1 MTSRTPSPAPSR
13 IAGNDPDW
21 WRGAVIYEIYPR
33 SFQDSDGDGIG
44 DLRGITAR
52 LPYVADL
59 GVDAVWLAP
68 FFTSPQ
74 KDFGYDISDYCNID
88 PAYGTLADFDA
99 LIAEAHRLG
108 LKVMI
113 DQVLSH
119 SSDRHPWFV
128 ESRSSRD
135 SAKADWYVW
144 ADPRPDGGPP
154 NNWLSVFG
162 GSSWQWDSRRR
173 QYYLHNFLTEQPDLN
188 FHNEEVVEALLN
200 TVKFWLDRGVDGFR
214 LDTTNFYFHDAEL
227 RSNPPDP
234 DVPDHKRI
242 EAYHWQDHR
251 YDKNRPEVPGFLRRL
266 RALLDLY
273 PGSATVG
280 EIGQGPRS
288 LELMALYTG
297 GGDKLH
303 MAYTFDFLGAAFSA
317 GHFRSHVAR
326 FEEVAADGWPCWA
339 FSNHDVVRHLSRWR
353 GHAKDDRKLASLAA
367 AILLSLRGSVCLYQG
382 EELGLHEAE
391 LAYEDLVDPYGLRLW
406 PEFKG
411 RDGCRTPMVWDGA
424 SPAGGFTGGKPWL
437 PVSAAHLA
445 RAVDRQRAVD
455 TSVLSEYRRL
465 LRFRRDNPALVKGSI
480 TFVENAAPEPG
491 ETLAFVRRHGDSA
504 ILCLFNLSAEPA
516 EFRAGADLPGVIG
529 TGRDRIP
536 LEGHEALFLHIGP
549 GGQALPPAGTGAGL
563 TASSSTKDRTE
574 PRSTSG
580 QSSLT

>member
-1 MTSRTPSPAPSR
+1 MKDRIDMTIGTSNTAGREPASQ
-13 IAGNDPDW
+13 ISSHDPDW

-33 SFQDSDGDGIG
+33 SFQDSNGDGIG
-44 DLRGITAR
+44 DLRGIASR
-52 LPYVADL
+52 LGYVAEL
-59 GVDAVWLAP
+59 GVDAIWLAP

-99 LIAEAHRLG
+99 LVAEAHRLG

-119 SSDRHPWFV
+119 SSDRHPWFI

-135 SAKADWYVW
+135 NPKADWYVW
-144 ADPRPDGGPP
+144 GDPKPDGGPP

-227 RSNPPDP
+227 RPNPPDP
-234 DVPDHKRI
+234 DVPDFKRI

-251 YDKNRPEVPGFLRRL
+251 YDKNRPETPGFLQRL
-266 RALLDLY
+266 RALLELY

-288 LELMALYTG
+288 LELMAEYTS

-303 MAYTFDFLGAAFSA
+303 MAYTFDFLGVAFSA
-317 GHFRSHVAR
+317 DHFLSHVER
-326 FEEVAADGWPCWA
+326 FEAAATDGWPCWA
-339 FSNHDVVRHLSRWR
+339 FSNHDVVRHVSRWR
-353 GHAKDDRKLASLAA
+353 SHAGGDDRRFAKLAA
-367 AILLSLRGSVCLYQG
+367 ALLLSLRGSVCLYQG

-411 RDGCRTPMVWDGA
+411 RDGCRTPMVWDGK
-424 SPAGGFTGGKPWL
+424 SPTGGFTEGHPWL
-437 PVSAAHLA
+437 PVAAAHLS
-445 RAVDRQRAVD
+445 RAVDVQIAD
-455 TSVLSEYRRL
+455 DDSVLACYRRL
-465 LRFRRDNPALVKGSI
+465 LRFRREHPALVKGAI
-480 TFVENAAPEPG
+480 AFLENEAPERA
-491 ETLAFVRRHGDSA
+491 ETLAFVRRTGDSA
-504 ILCLFNLSAEPA
+504 VLCVFNLSGEPA
-516 EFRAGADLPGVIG
+516 TFRNGGESI
-529 TGRDRIP
+529 R
-536 LEGHEALFLHIGP
+536 LEGHGVHIGP
-549 GGQALPPAGTGAGL
+549 MA
-563 TASSSTKDRTE
+563 
-574 PRSTSG
+574 
-580 QSSLT
+580 

>member
-1 MTSRTPSPAPSR
+1 MTVRISSQ
-13 IAGNDPDW
+13 IAGHDPDW

-33 SFQDSDGDGIG
+33 SFQDSNGDGIG
-44 DLRGITAR
+44 DLRGISGR
-52 LPYVADL
+52 LGHVAEL
-59 GVDAVWLAP
+59 GVDAIWLAP
-68 FFTSPQ
+68 FFASPQ

-99 LIAEAHRLG
+99 LVAEAHRLG

-119 SSDRHPWFV
+119 SSDRHPWFI

-135 SAKADWYVW
+135 NPKADWYVW
-144 ADPRPDGGPP
+144 GDPKPDGGPP

-234 DVPDHKRI
+234 DVPDFKRI

-251 YDKNRPEVPGFLRRL
+251 YDKNRPETPGFLQRL
-266 RALLDLY
+266 RALLELY

-288 LELMALYTG
+288 LELMAEYTG

-303 MAYTFDFLGAAFSA
+303 MAYTFDFLSAAFSA
-317 GHFRSHVAR
+317 DHFRSHVER
-326 FEEVAADGWPCWA
+326 FEAAAADGWPCWA
-339 FSNHDVVRHLSRWR
+339 FSNHDVVRHVSRWR
-353 GHAKDDRKLASLAA
+353 SHAGGDDRRFAKLAA
-367 AILLSLRGSVCLYQG
+367 ALLLSLRGSVCLYQG
-382 EELGLHEAE
+382 EELGLPEAE
-391 LAYEDLVDPYGLRLW
+391 LAFEDLVDPYGITFW

-411 RDGCRTPMVWDGA
+411 RDGCRTPMPWVRDGVH
-424 SPAGGFTGGKPWL
+424 AGFSSQQPWL
-437 PVSAAHLA
+437 PLDERHRAL
-445 RAVDRQRAVD
+445 AVDVQEDDSA
-455 TSVLSEYRRL
+455 SMLNSYRRFLAWRREQPL
-465 LRFRRDNPALVKGSI
+465 LIDGDIQVRYHDDDLLVFERRL
-480 TFVENAAPEPG
+480 G
-491 ETLAFVRRHGDSA
+491 EQAW
-504 ILCLFNLSAEPA
+504 LCLFNLGDRE
-516 EFRAGADLPGVIG
+516 RRYDLPLMVE
-529 TGRDRIP
+529 P
-536 LEGHEALFLHIGP
+536 LEGVP
-549 GGQALPPAGTGAGL
+549 
-563 TASSSTKDRTE
+563 SSTAEFLGSWVHLPAHGFGFARLL
-574 PRSTSG
+574 G
-580 QSSLT
+580 

>member
-1 MTSRTPSPAPSR
+1 MSTHPSR
-13 IAGNDPDW
+13 SAKPGPAAQLSPHDPDW

-33 SFQDSDGDGIG
+33 SFQDSNGDGIG
-44 DLRGITAR
+44 DLRGITDR
-52 LPYVADL
+52 LGYVADL
-59 GVDAVWLAP
+59 GVDAIWLAP
-68 FFTSPQ
+68 FFMSPQ
-74 KDFGYDISDYCNID
+74 KDFGYDISDYCNVD

-99 LIAEAHRLG
+99 LMAEAHRLG

-135 SAKADWYVW
+135 NPKADWYVW
-144 ADPRPDGGPP
+144 SDPQPDGSPP

-188 FHNEEVVEALLN
+188 FHNEETVGALLD

-214 LDTTNFYFHDAEL
+214 LDTTNFYFHDAAL

-234 DVPDHKRI
+234 AVPDYKRI

-251 YDKNRPEVPGFLRRL
+251 YDKNRPETPGFLRRL

-288 LELMALYTG
+288 LDLMAEYTG
-297 GGDKLH
+297 GGDKLN
-303 MAYTFDFLGAAFSA
+303 MAYTFDFLGAAFTA
-317 GHFRSHVAR
+317 DHFRSHIAR
-326 FEEVAADGWPCWA
+326 FEEVAVDGWPCWA
-339 FSNHDVVRHLSRWR
+339 FSNHDVVRHVSRWR
-353 GHAKDDRKLASLAA
+353 SHAASDDLSFAKLTAA
-367 AILLSLRGSVCLYQG
+367 LLLSLRGSVCLYQG

-411 RDGCRTPMVWDGA
+411 RDGCRTPMVWDCG
-424 SPAGGFTGGKPWL
+424 SPAGGFTRGRPWL
-437 PVSAAHLA
+437 PVSAAHLG
-445 RAVDRQRAVD
+445 RAVNAQD
-455 TSVLSEYRRL
+455 TDAGSILNYYRRL
-465 LRFRRDNPALVKGSI
+465 LRFRAEHPALVKGDIS
-480 TFVENAAPEPG
+480 FLGNASPEPG
-491 ETLAFVRRHGDSA
+491 EVLAFVRRHQGSE
-504 ILCLFNLSAEPA
+504 ILCVFNLSGKPA
-516 EFRAGADLPGVIG
+516 TFRNGGEDIRLAGHGV
-529 TGRDRIP
+529 
-536 LEGHEALFLHIGP
+536 HIG
-549 GGQALPPAGTGAGL
+549 GFV
-563 TASSSTKDRTE
+563 
-574 PRSTSG
+574 
-580 QSSLT
+580 

>member
-1 MTSRTPSPAPSR
+1 MRTSASAATQLASS
-13 IAGNDPDW
+13 DPDW

-44 DLRGITAR
+44 DLKGITSR
-52 LPYVADL
+52 LSYVAEL
-59 GVDAVWLAP
+59 GVDAIWLAP

-74 KDFGYDISDYCNID
+74 KDFGYDISDYCGID
-88 PAYGTLADFDA
+88 PAYGTLSDFDG
-99 LIAEAHRLG
+99 LMVEAHRLG

-119 SSDRHPWFV
+119 SSDLHPWFM

-135 SAKADWYVW
+135 NPKSDWYVW
-144 ADPRPDGGPP
+144 VDPKPDGTPP

-214 LDTTNFYFHDAEL
+214 LDTTNFYFHDAEF

-234 DVPDHKRI
+234 DVPDFKKI

-251 YDKNRPEVPGFLRRL
+251 YDKNRPETPGFLQRL

-303 MAYTFDFLGAAFSA
+303 MAYTFDFLNAAFSA
-317 GHFRSHVAR
+317 HHFRSHIAR
-326 FEEVAADGWPCWA
+326 FEEMAADGWPCWA
-339 FSNHDVVRHLSRWR
+339 FSNHDVVRHVSRWR
-353 GHAKDDRKLASLAA
+353 SHAKDEHQLAKLAA
-367 AILLSLRGSVCLYQG
+367 ALLLSMRGSVCLYEG

-411 RDGCRTPMVWDGA
+411 RDGCRTPMVWESG
-424 SPAGGFTGGKPWL
+424 SPKAGFTTGRPWL
-437 PVSAAHLA
+437 PVAAAHLS
-445 RAVDRQRAVD
+445 RAVNKQRADD
-455 TSVLSEYRRL
+455 TSILAHYRRL
-465 LRFRRDNPALVKGSI
+465 LRFRREHPALIKGDIS
-480 TFVENAAPEPG
+480 FLENASPEPA
-491 ETLAFVRRHGDSA
+491 ETLAFIRRFEGSA
-504 ILCLFNLSAEPA
+504 ILCVFNLSAEPA
-516 EFRAGADLPGVIG
+516 VFQAPGNLGLLAIDLPGVG
-529 TGRDRIP
+529 GRIDDDQIV
-536 LEGHEALFLHIGP
+536 LDGHEAFF
-549 GGQALPPAGTGAGL
+549 GQV
-563 TASSSTKDRTE
+563 K
-574 PRSTSG
+574 PR
-580 QSSLT
+580 LL

>member
-1 MTSRTPSPAPSR
+1 MSTHPSR
-13 IAGNDPDW
+13 SAKPGPAAQLSPHDPDW

-33 SFQDSDGDGIG
+33 SFQDSNGDGIG
-44 DLRGITAR
+44 DLRGITDR
-52 LPYVADL
+52 LGYVADL
-59 GVDAVWLAP
+59 GVDAIWLAP
-68 FFTSPQ
+68 FFMSPQ
-74 KDFGYDISDYCNID
+74 KDFGYDISDYCNVD

-99 LIAEAHRLG
+99 LMAEAHRLG

-135 SAKADWYVW
+135 NPKADWYVW
-144 ADPRPDGGPP
+144 SDPQPDGSPP

-188 FHNEEVVEALLN
+188 FHNEETVGALLD

-214 LDTTNFYFHDAEL
+214 LDTTNFYFHDAAL

-234 DVPDHKRI
+234 AVPDYKRI

-251 YDKNRPEVPGFLRRL
+251 YDKNRPETPGFLRRL

-288 LELMALYTG
+288 LDLMAEYTG
-297 GGDKLH
+297 GGDKLN
-303 MAYTFDFLGAAFSA
+303 MAYTFDFLGAAFTA
-317 GHFRSHVAR
+317 DHFRSHIAR
-326 FEEVAADGWPCWA
+326 FEEVAVDGWPCWA
-339 FSNHDVVRHLSRWR
+339 FSNHDVVRHVSRWWS
-353 GHAKDDRKLASLAA
+353 HAASDDLSFAKLTAA
-367 AILLSLRGSVCLYQG
+367 LLLSLRGSVCLYQG

-411 RDGCRTPMVWDGA
+411 RDGCRTPMVWDCG
-424 SPAGGFTGGKPWL
+424 SPAGGFTKGRPWL
-437 PVSAAHLA
+437 PVSAAHLG
-445 RAVDRQRAVD
+445 RAVNAQD
-455 TSVLSEYRRL
+455 TDAGSILNYYRRL
-465 LRFRRDNPALVKGSI
+465 LRFRAKHPALVKGDIS
-480 TFVENAAPEPG
+480 FLGNASPEPG
-491 ETLAFVRRHGDSA
+491 EVLAFVRRHQGSE
-504 ILCLFNLSAEPA
+504 ILCVFNLSGKPA
-516 EFRAGADLPGVIG
+516 TFRNGGEDIRLAGHGV
-529 TGRDRIP
+529 
-536 LEGHEALFLHIGP
+536 HIG
-549 GGQALPPAGTGAGL
+549 GFV
-563 TASSSTKDRTE
+563 
-574 PRSTSG
+574 
-580 QSSLT
+580 

>member
-1 MTSRTPSPAPSR
+1 MTVRVSSQ
-13 IAGNDPDW
+13 IAGHDPDW

-33 SFQDSDGDGIG
+33 SFQDSNGDGIG
-44 DLRGITAR
+44 DLRGITSR
-52 LPYVADL
+52 LGYVAEL
-59 GVDAVWLAP
+59 GVDAIWLAP
-68 FFTSPQ
+68 FFASPQ

-99 LIAEAHRLG
+99 LVAEAHRLG
-108 LKVMI
+108 QKVMI

-119 SSDRHPWFV
+119 SSDRHPWFI
-128 ESRSSRD
+128 ESRSSCD
-135 SAKADWYVW
+135 NPKADWYVW
-144 ADPRPDGGPP
+144 GDPKPDGGPP

-234 DVPDHKRI
+234 DVPDFKKI

-251 YDKNRPEVPGFLRRL
+251 YDKNRPETPGFLQRL
-266 RALLDLY
+266 RALLELY

-288 LELMALYTG
+288 LELMAEYTS

-317 GHFRSHVAR
+317 DHFRSHVER
-326 FEEVAADGWPCWA
+326 FEAAATDGWPCWA
-339 FSNHDVVRHLSRWR
+339 FSNHDVVRHVSRWR
-353 GHAKDDRKLASLAA
+353 SHAGGNDRRFANLAA
-367 AILLSLRGSVCLYQG
+367 ALLLSLRGSVCLYQG

-411 RDGCRTPMVWDGA
+411 RDGCRTPMVWDSK
-424 SPAGGFTGGKPWL
+424 SPTGGFTEGRPWL
-437 PVSAAHLA
+437 PVGAAHLS
-445 RAVDRQRAVD
+445 RAVDVQVAD
-455 TSVLSEYRRL
+455 DDSILACYRRL
-465 LRFRRDNPALVKGSI
+465 LRFRREHPALVKGDI
-480 TFVENAAPEPG
+480 TFLENASPEPL
-491 ETLAFVRRHGDSA
+491 ETLAFVRRAGDSA
-504 ILCLFNLSAEPA
+504 VLCVFNLSGEPA
-516 EFRAGADLPGVIG
+516 TFRRGGESI
-529 TGRDRIP
+529 R
-536 LEGHEALFLHIGP
+536 LEGLGVHIGP
-549 GGQALPPAGTGAGL
+549 
-563 TASSSTKDRTE
+563 TA
-574 PRSTSG
+574 
-580 QSSLT
+580 